1 MNIRVLRWELI
12 GVAFIT
18 ILGSVLHFVFAWS
31 GQWEPIGVVAA
42 VNESV
47 WEHLKLGFWPALFYA
62 GLEFGFWKR
71 CPSNFII
78 AKTAGIYVIPAAIVV
93 LFYAYTAII
102 GKEILAV
109 DISIFVIA
117 VWLGQLTSYR
127 ILNLKQLPRWL
138 NYLGI
143 FLILVL
149 ALAFGVFTFY
159 PPQLPIFQDG
169 LTGAYGI
176 LK

>member
-1 MNIRVLRWELI
+1 MNVHVLRWELI
-12 GVAFIT
+12 GVAFIC

-42 VNESV
+42 VNESI

-62 GLEFGFWKR
+62 ALEFGFWKR
-71 CPSNFII
+71 CPGNFII
-78 AKTAGIYVIPAAIVV
+78 AKTAGIYVIPVAIVV

-102 GKEILAV
+102 GRGILAV

-169 LTGAYGI
+169 LTGSYGI
-176 LK
+176 VK